1 MERRSYVKKKQQQ
14 SLKSSDDG
22 FSALIDSYTYALED
36 NSEIIAEMLE
46 ELSKREL
53 SKDDKNS
60 LKEINRD
67 LEKLDKQLNKL
78 GK

>member
-1 MERRSYVKKKQQQ
+1 MRKKQQQ
-14 SLKSSDDG
+14 SLRDNDG

-36 NSEIIAEMLE
+36 NSELIAEMLN
-46 ELSKREL
+46 ELSKRDL
-53 SKDDKNS
+53 SKEDKNE